1 MKRKIIQIRKME
13 VIEKELNTN
22 HAGILAVVVDN
33 EKVIQFPTTF
43 IYLDKNIYIFF
54 DNENELLQN
63 IQFGTKVL
71 FTILKSDKI
80 VKEKELDFEPTY
92 SMMYVSISGL
102 IKRIDELKTIT
113 ELQNTYLKKYKKKF
127 SDKVDLT
134 YLTNV
139 VMIDTEEIQAFEEIG
154 G

>member
-1 MKRKIIQIRKME
+1 ME
-13 VIEKELNTN
+13 IIEKELNTN
-22 HAGILAVVVDN
+22 HAGILALAVEN
-33 EKVIQFPTTF
+33 EKVIQLPTTF

-80 VKEKELDFEPTY
+80 SKEKTLEFEPTY
-92 SMMYVSISGL
+92 NLLYVSVSGL

-113 ELQNTYLKKYKKKF
+113 DLQNVYLKKYKKKL
-127 SDKVDLT
+127 SEKPDLT
-134 YLTNV
+134 LLTNV